1 MEENRSSIDK
11 TTHNKRAELDKLKK
25 EIRFH
30 VRSNLGQDPE
40 IMNNYSCFVGLAYS
54 VRDRLIGQWIETQQS
69 CTDTLAKRMFYLSCE
84 FLPGK
89 FLMNY
94 LTSLGIEELAA
105 EAVEDLGFDLD
116 EIEEEEWDAGL
127 GNGGLGRLASC
138 YMDSIASLGIP
149 GYGYGI
155 HYDYGIFHQTIVDG
169 YQQEGSDNWM
179 RRGNPWDILRS
190 EKKYKIQFYGKTE
203 SYIDIN
209 GRERF
214 RWIDSESLIAMACDL
229 LIPGFKN
236 KFVTNMRLWVAL
248 SVREFDL
255 EDFNRGDYIGAVE
268 AKILNETISKVLYPS
283 DDIEKG
289 RELRLKQQFF
299 FVSASL
305 QDILKQFKK
314 EYDSFEYI
322 SKWAAIQLNDTHPSI
337 AIPEFMRLLMDEE
350 GLNWDEAWKVC
361 QKTFAYTNHTVLP
374 EALETW
380 PVKLIGNLLPRHLEI
395 ILEINQ
401 RFLENLAIEYPDN
414 PELLSKL
421 SIIQGDGDQR
431 IRMAHLAIVGSHSV
445 NGVAALHTEILKRSL
460 FKEFDIFYQGKIK
473 NVTNGITPRRWL
485 LQSNPRLSKLI
496 SSVIGTKWITDLR
509 MLKGLIPYVDD
520 SSFCDKWHDIKLEN
534 KKQLS
539 RYTLRKTGVG
549 VNPNSLFDIHVK
561 RIHEYKRQLLNVLH
575 IITLYNRILNGNET
589 GDVKQTFF
597 FAGKAAP
604 AYFQAK
610 LIIKLINSVSEAI
623 DREPEV
629 NERIGV
635 VFLPNY
641 CVSQA
646 EKVIPAAEISEQI
659 STAGMEASGTGNMK
673 LSLNGALTIGTLD
686 GANVE
691 ILEAVGKEN
700 MFIFGLKDFEVENLR
715 SKGYDPRKYYN
726 KDEELKKVLDLIDSG
741 HFSPENEH
749 LFKPITDSLLNQ
761 GDFFMLLADYRS
773 YVSAQENVRKL
784 YADQADWTKRSILT
798 VANMGH
804 FSSDRSVLDYAK
816 NIWDINPLM

>member
-496 SSVIGTKWITDLR
+496 SSVIGT
-509 MLKGLIPYVDD
+509 
-520 SSFCDKWHDIKLEN
+520 
-534 KKQLS
+534 
-539 RYTLRKTGVG
+539 
-549 VNPNSLFDIHVK
+549 
-561 RIHEYKRQLLNVLH
+561 
-575 IITLYNRILNGNET
+575 II
-589 GDVKQTFF
+589 F
-597 FAGKAAP
+597 
-604 AYFQAK
+604 
-610 LIIKLINSVSEAI
+610 
-623 DREPEV
+623 
-629 NERIGV
+629 
-635 VFLPNY
+635 
-641 CVSQA
+641 
-646 EKVIPAAEISEQI
+646 
-659 STAGMEASGTGNMK
+659 
-673 LSLNGALTIGTLD
+673 
-686 GANVE
+686 
-691 ILEAVGKEN
+691 
-700 MFIFGLKDFEVENLR
+700 
-715 SKGYDPRKYYN
+715 
-726 KDEELKKVLDLIDSG
+726 
-741 HFSPENEH
+741 
-749 LFKPITDSLLNQ
+749 
-761 GDFFMLLADYRS
+761 
-773 YVSAQENVRKL
+773 
-784 YADQADWTKRSILT
+784 
-798 VANMGH
+798 
-804 FSSDRSVLDYAK
+804 
-816 NIWDINPLM
+816 